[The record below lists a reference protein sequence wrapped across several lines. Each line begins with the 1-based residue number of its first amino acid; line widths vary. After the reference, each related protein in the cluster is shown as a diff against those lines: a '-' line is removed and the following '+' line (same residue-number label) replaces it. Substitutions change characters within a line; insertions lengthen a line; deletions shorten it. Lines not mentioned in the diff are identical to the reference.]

1 MMELAIDVISFT
13 SKFPKEVVYQ
23 VIERQLIRSV
33 TSVGANYHAACRAK
47 SRPDFINKLH
57 IVEEECDE
65 SIYWMKLTGRLQ
77 KQENDLFKD
86 ILNELNQI
94 MGIIVTSL
102 KTMKGIK

>member
-1 MMELAIDVISFT
+1 
-13 SKFPKEVVYQ
+13 
-23 VIERQLIRSV
+23 
-33 TSVGANYHAACRAK
+33 
-47 SRPDFINKLH
+47 
-57 IVEEECDE
+57 VEEECDE